1 MLSKSLF
8 ECSFSHAYV
17 VFPGCVFVCCHFSVV
32 DNVSGEAVVVQG
44 AINAL
49 YFVHR
54 APYGGED
61 STLYV
66 IYIYIY
72 IYIIDYKM
80 IVYDALIIYVCIYVY
95 IYIYICVYT
104 YVINAS

>member
-1 MLSKSLF
+1 MYIERQLALVENSEFHIYIYIYSR
-8 ECSFSHAYV
+8 S
-17 VFPGCVFVCCHFSVV
+17 
-32 DNVSGEAVVVQG
+32 

-66 IYIYIY
+66 IYIYIF
-72 IYIIDYKM
+72 I
-80 IVYDALIIYVCIYVY
+80 Y
-95 IYIYICVYT
+95 IYIYIYI
-104 YVINAS
+104 YI

>member
-1 MLSKSLF
+1 MYIERQLALVENSEFHIYIYIYIAEIS
-8 ECSFSHAYV
+8 
-17 VFPGCVFVCCHFSVV
+17 
-32 DNVSGEAVVVQG
+32 

-72 IYIIDYKM
+72 
-80 IVYDALIIYVCIYVY
+80 LY
-95 IYIYICVYT
+95 IYIYIYIYRSIFNFSVKFMLNNHLLNTHKFSHFY
-104 YVINAS
+104 YILYIHIYMSPKDSFF

>member
-1 MLSKSLF
+1 MKRKLLHEPGVLMVLPPLVINSLV
-8 ECSFSHAYV
+8 SNIYV
-17 VFPGCVFVCCHFSVV
+17 YIYIYI
-32 DNVSGEAVVVQG
+32 A

-66 IYIYIY
+66 YIYIY
-72 IYIIDYKM
+72 I
-80 IVYDALIIYVCIYVY
+80 
-95 IYIYICVYT
+95 
-104 YVINAS
+104 

>member
-1 MLSKSLF
+1 MLLQGTLLCSSYIYIYAFARNSGSQRIGLF
-8 ECSFSHAYV
+8 IFCIS
-17 VFPGCVFVCCHFSVV
+17 
-32 DNVSGEAVVVQG
+32 

-72 IYIIDYKM
+72 LFLRFKDCPSKPAEASTATTEERSTDEASSLSFPQ
-80 IVYDALIIYVCIYVY
+80 VHELSVC
-95 IYIYICVYT
+95 
-104 YVINAS
+104 